1 MKRVFF
7 ANMIITK
14 ELVEKLA
21 HLARMKLTDEEM
33 EKFAGQ
39 LDEIMTFFEK
49 LQQVDTADVE
59 PVSQIT
65 GLTNITRSDTPQ
77 ESSLNDELLEC
88 SPKEVVNCQVRVQK
102 TL

>member
-1 MKRVFF
+1 
-7 ANMIITK
+7 MIITK
-14 ELVEKLA
+14 ELVAKLA
-21 HLARMKLTDEEM
+21 HLARMKLTEEEM

-49 LQQVDTADVE
+49 LQQVDTSDVE

-65 GLTNITRSDTPQ
+65 GLTNITRKDVPHDSVL
-77 ESSLNDELLEC
+77 SNALLEC
-88 SPKEVVNCQVRVQK
+88 SPKEDCGRQIRVQK